1 MSGGRK
7 AVGQETRHLVYLI
20 IRPASTTVFTWVQ
33 SSWRGQ
39 TPSQVSATV
48 SFAIFSQGKASHLT
62 NPRAP
67 QKGRPIYMQREREL
81 NAVRHPSP
89 TERACPLSKIT
100 QLTSGGHRISTQ
112 SLTPESVFSSTLP
125 FHKTL
130 LCFILKRLNFKTLR
144 KVLVAHLCAT
154 L

>member
-1 MSGGRK
+1 
-7 AVGQETRHLVYLI
+7 
-20 IRPASTTVFTWVQ
+20 
-33 SSWRGQ
+33 
-39 TPSQVSATV
+39 
-48 SFAIFSQGKASHLT
+48 
-62 NPRAP
+62 
-67 QKGRPIYMQREREL
+67 MQREREL
-81 NAVRHPSP
+81 NAVRHPPP

-144 KVLVAHLCAT
+144 KVLVAHSCPT
-154 L
+154 LWDSITDPWTAACQAPLPMEFSRLEYWRALSFPSPGNLPNPRIEPGYAALKADTWPLSHQGNPWRL